1 MLSRMHSNKTIGRLY
16 ENATPIALCFKKMIK
31 GSMSKDQ
38 NETWKVQSTVIK
50 PIKGLSQLKVEFK
63 ESPKIFGILAEV
75 DFSILKQTKEFTEFI
90 LPAT

>member
-1 MLSRMHSNKTIGRLY
+1 M
-16 ENATPIALCFKKMIK
+16 
-31 GSMSKDQ
+31 
-38 NETWKVQSTVIK
+38 IK

-90 LPAT
+90 LPAA

>member
-1 MLSRMHSNKTIGRLY
+1 M
-16 ENATPIALCFKKMIK
+16 
-31 GSMSKDQ
+31 
-38 NETWKVQSTVIK
+38 IK

-63 ESPKIFGILAEV
+63 ESPKIFGILVEV